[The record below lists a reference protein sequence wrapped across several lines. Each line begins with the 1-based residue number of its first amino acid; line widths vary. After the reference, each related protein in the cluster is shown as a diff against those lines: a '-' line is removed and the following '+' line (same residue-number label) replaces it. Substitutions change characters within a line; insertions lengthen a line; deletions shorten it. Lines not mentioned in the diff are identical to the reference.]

1 MLISISSAV
10 VWPLPLPRLYFFSFF
25 CFHLVAM
32 CSTLC
37 NMILYGWL
45 NDNISSHL
53 AQIHV
58 VASFKVSKI
67 VMQSTIGFIHLI
79 KHCNTMIWYEYK
91 YVKEKSVADSK
102 VLYISIINH
111 QLNNFQRSLK
121 KSRLGKQ
128 EAGCQVALQS
138 GGKGGSLSSDSHKRR
153 RSVTDVELWNKSYAS
168 WNQFDIHQWQHK
180 MQ

>member
-1 MLISISSAV
+1 M
-10 VWPLPLPRLYFFSFF
+10 PRLYFFSFF

-58 VASFKVSKI
+58 VASFKVYI
-67 VMQSTIGFIHLI
+67 VMQ
-79 KHCNTMIWYEYK
+79 
-91 YVKEKSVADSK
+91 EKSVADSK
-102 VLYISIINH
+102 VLDFSIINF

-153 RSVTDVELWNKSYAS
+153 RSVTDVEL
-168 WNQFDIHQWQHK
+168 
-180 MQ
+180 

>member
-1 MLISISSAV
+1 M
-10 VWPLPLPRLYFFSFF
+10 PRLYFFSFF

-79 KHCNTMIWYEYK
+79 KHCNTMI
-91 YVKEKSVADSK
+91 
-102 VLYISIINH
+102 LIQI
-111 QLNNFQRSLK
+111 
-121 KSRLGKQ
+121 
-128 EAGCQVALQS
+128 C
-138 GGKGGSLSSDSHKRR
+138 
-153 RSVTDVELWNKSYAS
+153 
-168 WNQFDIHQWQHK
+168 
-180 MQ
+180 